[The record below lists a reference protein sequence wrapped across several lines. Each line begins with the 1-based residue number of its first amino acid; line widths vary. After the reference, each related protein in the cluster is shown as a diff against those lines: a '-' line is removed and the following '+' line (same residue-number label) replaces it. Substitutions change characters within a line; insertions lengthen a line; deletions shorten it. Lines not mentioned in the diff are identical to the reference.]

1 MKYFTGA
8 YTSSENLLFTLSDLL
23 AAEGWIIDIFDIAVT
38 TTPTQGRR
46 LHIHKGQEHFEL
58 RNFDNYDPETG
69 RVGFDDKYGIEV
81 RACRDFDAAKKFS
94 EQPGDSAIR
103 VYAETKQSGTYHLF
117 TAENR
122 LLLITEYE
130 INTFSHV
137 FFGLAPTLVQ
147 GTGGQYVAGTSRI
160 LNTYGSGPALPFD
173 SYRQTFRCYV
183 KHETFDDW
191 NATNNSLNTH
201 YSIHS
206 SFSTMAATEF
216 PGYSALQHIKMSSRS
231 TNRLNGLTGLIPI
244 DIYVAI
250 DYIYRPY
257 ANFNDIF
264 FVNCDN
270 LNPKQIYIVGDQRF
284 MIFPFIR
291 RESPFLQT
299 APLFG
304 MGFAVKLDA

>member
-23 AAEGWIIDIFDIAVT
+23 VAEGWIADIFDIAIT

-58 RNFDNYDPETG
+58 RNFDNYDPVSGRTG
-69 RVGFDDKYGIEV
+69 YGDRYGIEI
-81 RACRDFDAAKKFS
+81 RACRGFNAANKFN
-94 EQPGDSAIR
+94 EQPGDSGIR

-117 TAENR
+117 TTESR
-122 LLLITEYE
+122 VLLITEYE

-137 FFGLAPTLVQ
+137 FFGLLPTLVA
-147 GTGGQYVAGTSRI
+147 GTGGQYISGTNRDASR
-160 LNTYGSGPALPFD
+160 PELPFD
-173 SYRQTFRCYV
+173 SYARTFRCNV
-183 KHETFDDW
+183 KHEAFDDW
-191 NATNNSLNTH
+191 NDTGAYGFNQ

-206 SFSTMAATEF
+206 SLSSMDHVNFPSYGSRQNITMIA
-216 PGYSALQHIKMSSRS
+216 RS

-250 DYIYRPY
+250 DSMFRPF
-257 ANFNDIF
+257 ANFNDVF

-270 LNPKQIYIVGDQRF
+270 LNPKQEYIVGGQRF
-284 MIFPFIR
+284 VIFPFIR
-291 RESPFLQT
+291 RESPFTQE

-304 MGFAVKLDA
+304 MGFAVKLDE